1 MEYPRIK
8 ELLKDDSYVTQL
20 LNHLLPLNHEDRAF
34 VPITDGWMQVQASA
48 EMTERYE
55 HLTAQDDTF
64 IHTVKVVLN
73 PAMLDIPMSVESQ
86 TDRQRYILVTIIPD
100 VPLTYECNFPL
111 MQTMG
116 FMALFS
122 WELSRA
128 VAQAS
133 REMARVKVVEE
144 PMPPILNNA
153 QIEWVS
159 LYVGKKPF
167 EGKADMQTDSITQ
180 NGENVTLDIHLCE
193 VRELQSDPLIAKLI
207 DAYDADCAARKGR
220 KSTCRYLRVK

>member
-1 MEYPRIK
+1 MTIDQMLVYIP
-8 ELLKDDSYVTQL
+8 QL
-20 LNHLLPLNHEDRAF
+20 TARNSKLDNMKNHLPKERVQSGINRAAGI
-34 VPITDGWMQVQASA
+34 VEYKYSNYDIKLA
-48 EMTERYE
+48 E
-55 HLTAQDDTF
+55 AD
-64 IHTVKVVLN
+64 
-73 PAMLDIPMSVESQ
+73 
-86 TDRQRYILVTIIPD
+86 YILAADELARAQNALERINSTIEFEVD
-100 VPLTYECNFPL
+100 ECNFPL
-111 MQTMG
+111 MQTMDI
-116 FMALFS
+116 MALFS

-133 REMARVKVVEE
+133 REIARVKVVEE

-207 DAYDADCAARKGR
+207 DAYDADYAARKGR

>member
-20 LNHLLPLNHEDRAF
+20 LNHLLPLNHEDRVF
-34 VPITDGWMQVQASA
+34 VPIPDGWMQAQASA

-55 HLTAQDDTF
+55 QLTAQDDTF
-64 IHTVKVVLN
+64 IHTVRVVRN
-73 PAMLDIPMSVESQ
+73 PAVLDIPMSVESQ

-116 FMALFS
+116 IMALFS

-167 EGKADMQTDSITQ
+167 EGKADIQTDSITH
-180 NGENVTLDIHLCE
+180 NGENLMLDIHLCE

-207 DAYDADCAARKGR
+207 DAYDADCAAV
-220 KSTCRYLRVK
+220 SDQNCNVETCRG